1 MQEPA
6 PDRGLQGHS
15 LPYGYLRRLARL
27 AVQSPY
33 ACLEVPARY
42 TRRKSNKV
50 GAVPG
55 QEELVEEGEV
65 QDAAYTP

>member
-6 PDRGLQGHS
+6 PDRGLRGHS
-15 LPYGYLRRLARL
+15 LPCGYLRRLARL

-33 ACLEVPARY
+33 ACLEVPAHY
-42 TRRKSNKV
+42 THRKSSRV

-55 QEELVEEGEV
+55 QEALVEEGEV